1 MGNHG
6 AQIIPFYINI
16 QELIYAHNDQ
26 DQKARALQFANV
38 RQELPDPVDDA
49 DELVV
54 VAEVGQEADW
64 Q

>member
-1 MGNHG
+1 MADVDDPGVG
-6 AQIIPFYINI
+6 R
-16 QELIYAHNDQ
+16 ELGD
-26 DQKARALQFANV
+26 
-38 RQELPDPVDDA
+38 DPVDDA